1 MPSGVFARGIGHRML
16 GDPFK
21 RERPSIMKRAVVR
34 SNALWLC
41 LAFSFL
47 LAACGSKEAEQ
58 RTAFIGFL
66 QARVLDKPGLRVP
79 TPTADEK
86 TSFGDYAQHYAV
98 IADFNEGMNKSV
110 SQPMGQVMAKG
121 ALRSIADLASRRDD
135 LKAAKDGLG
144 GLRTA
149 LDQELAKADA
159 AHAKLKQPDDLKQVY
174 DKAYEKTVS
183 APAATFKEVFPAL
196 DKVFDGALAV
206 GDYLEQN
213 KSKIQVSGSSVSV
226 SDPAVQAQLNKMLQ
240 DLNGQSNAINAAQAK
255 MQAMVRGS

>member
-1 MPSGVFARGIGHRML
+1 ML
-16 GDPFK
+16 GGPFK
-21 RERPSIMKRAVVR
+21 RESLFIMKKNLVR
-34 SNALWLC
+34 FNALCLC
-41 LAFSFL
+41 LAFGVL
-47 LAACGSKEAEQ
+47 LAACGNKEAEQ

-66 QARVLDKPGLRVP
+66 QTRVLDKPGLRVP

-86 TSFGDYAQHYAV
+86 ASFGDYAQHYAV

-135 LKAAKDGLG
+135 LKAAKEGLG

-196 DKVFDGALAV
+196 DTVFVGALAV
-206 GDYLEQN
+206 GDYIEQN
-213 KSKIQVSGSSVSV
+213 KSKIQVSGSTVTV
-226 SDPAVQAQLNKMLQ
+226 TDPAVQAQLNKMLQ
-240 DLNGQSNAINAAQAK
+240 DLNGHSQAINAAQAK
-255 MQAMVRGS
+255 MQTMIRGS